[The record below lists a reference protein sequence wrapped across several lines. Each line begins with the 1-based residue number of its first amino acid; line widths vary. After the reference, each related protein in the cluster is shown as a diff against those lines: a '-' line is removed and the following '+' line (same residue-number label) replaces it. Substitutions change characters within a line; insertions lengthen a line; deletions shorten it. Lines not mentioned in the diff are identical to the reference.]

1 MNRLAACCCA
11 LLITT
16 AADSLLAD
24 NWPQFR
30 GPGGLGVSEERGL
43 PARWSTTENIAWKTA
58 LPGPGSSSPIVWGD
72 RIFITCYSGYG
83 LDESN
88 PGNPDNL
95 KRHLLCIQRM
105 DGKINWDRTV
115 NGAAAIPF
123 DGFQALHGYA
133 SSTPATDGTLV
144 YVFFEKEGVFAFD
157 YSGQQVWR
165 SSVGEQ
171 THSWGSGTSPVLYE
185 NLVIVNA
192 SVEDGS
198 LVALD
203 RKTGKE
209 AWRARGM
216 QESWS
221 TPLLVGAVVI
231 SYGNVEA
238 FRITSVPARWPR
250 ATPCMPLA
258 GGKTQ
263 PWPSRLAV
271 AVMSSRSGRN
281 RQVPTFPLPSFM
293 VITCTG

>member
-30 GPGGLGVSEERGL
+30 GPGGLGASEERGL
-43 PARWSTTENIAWKTA
+43 PGWSTTENIAWKTD

-157 YSGQQVWR
+157 YSGQQVWARVSASRPIPGVRERARCSTRIWSSSMLLSKMVHWLR
-165 SSVGEQ
+165 S
-171 THSWGSGTSPVLYE
+171 
-185 NLVIVNA
+185 
-192 SVEDGS
+192 
-198 LVALD
+198 
-203 RKTGKE
+203 TGK
-209 AWRARGM
+209 RARRHGGRVACR
-216 QESWS
+216 SR
-221 TPLLVGAVVI
+221 GAH
-231 SYGNVEA
+231 
-238 FRITSVPARWPR
+238 
-250 ATPCMPLA
+250 PC
-258 GGKTQ
+258 
-263 PWPSRLAV
+263 
-271 AVMSSRSGRN
+271 
-281 RQVPTFPLPSFM
+281 
-293 VITCTG
+293 